1 MLCACDMHVY
11 AIGKL
16 HDYITHLRDMPIYGI
31 TQNKNSNEM
40 YWKLLQASTS
50 WATKTVYILLYISI
64 NFIWL

>member
-16 HDYITHLRDMPIYGI
+16 HDCITHLRDTPIYGI
-31 TQNKNSNEM
+31 TQNKKNSNEM

-50 WATKTVYILLYISI
+50 WATKTTYYCI
-64 NFIWL
+64 FQ